1 MSSGAHVIRQFKKG
15 EPRQWVIKRSWF
27 QRMVTKS
34 QSMQTYH
41 LMFQTIQSFLS
52 LRVTVLVW
60 ILHQL

>member
-1 MSSGAHVIRQFKKG
+1 MSLGAHVIRQFKKG

-41 LMFQTIQSFLS
+41 LMQL
-52 LRVTVLVW
+52 VLQQN
-60 ILHQL
+60 L